1 MNKKMRELLARM
13 QAVRE
18 AVKGHL
24 EGSDTEK
31 AQAGMREL
39 EDLQAQYEMHE
50 KLFKDEQAEIPEPE
64 KQKDSGITADE
75 KAFIDFCRGTN
86 KALSFSAN
94 GAIVPKTV
102 ADKIIETV
110 KELSPIFSKA
120 TIYYAKGTLSIPV
133 FGLDGGDQIEAGY
146 ATEFT
151 DLTAHAG
158 KFTSV
163 DLSALAI
170 GALTKISKNLINNT
184 DMDVLAFVVRRIA
197 QAVAEFLEAELLV
210 GTGAAGHMTGATKTT
225 NLVLAGGA
233 TTAFVTAEKLID
245 MQLTVPQQ
253 FQGNAEWIFTKD
265 VFKAVR
271 KLKDGAGEFILIK
284 DFQAGSGWTLLGKPI
299 YISENMPAVAE
310 NAVCVLYGDF
320 SGMALKMS
328 KNVEIQVLN
337 ELYAAQGA
345 VGVVAWVEAD
355 SKIEN
360 AQKFVGLKMAAA

>member
-18 AVKGHL
+18 AVKAYL
-24 EGSDTEK
+24 EGNDTEK
-31 AQAGMREL
+31 AQTGMKEL

-75 KAFIDFCRGTN
+75 KAFVDFCRGTN
-86 KALSFSAN
+86 KALSFGAN
-94 GAIVPKTV
+94 GAVIPKTI

-110 KELSPIFSKA
+110 KELSPILSKV
-120 TIYYAKGTLSIPV
+120 TMYYAKGTFSIPV
-133 FGLDGGDQIEAGY
+133 YGLDGGDDIQAGY

-163 DLSALAI
+163 DLTALAI
-170 GALTKISKNLINNT
+170 GALTKISKNFINNT
-184 DMDVLAFVVRRIA
+184 DVDVLGFVVA
-197 QAVAEFLEAELLV
+197 KVAKAVADFLEGELIA
-210 GTGAAGHMTGATKTT
+210 GTAATGHMTGIIKTT
-225 NLVLAGGA
+225 NTINAGSISA
-233 TTAFVTAEKLID
+233 ITADNLID
-245 MQLTVPQQ
+245 LQLVIPEVYQKD
-253 FQGNAEWIFTKD
+253 ACWIMNKAA
-265 VFKAVR
+265 FKGIR
-271 KLKDGAGEFILIK
+271 KLKDGTTGEYIMTK
-284 DFQAGSGWTLLGKPI
+284 DFAQGFGWTLLGKPV
-299 YISENMPAVAE
+299 YISENMPAIASATIPV
-310 NAVCVLYGDF
+310 VYGDF
-320 SGMALKMS
+320 SGMACKLS

-337 ELYAAQGA
+337 ELFAAQGA

-360 AQKFVGLKMAAA
+360 AQKFAGLKMSV